1 MTVRVLILDDSKI
14 CRIFL
19 ANYLQ
24 DLLPKAQIIQAE
36 SGDDAVA
43 QAAKNDIQLAI
54 LDYNVPDLT
63 GLLVA
68 NKIRQSQPGCELA
81 LLTANLMR
89 SVEEQA
95 EESGVRYYR
104 KPITADVT
112 RQILQDSHFI

>member
-1 MTVRVLILDDSKI
+1 MTIRVLILDDSKI

-19 ANYLQ
+19 TNYLR
-24 DLLPKAQIIQAE
+24 DLLPKAEIVQAE

-43 QAAKNDIQLAI
+43 QAAQGEFQLAV
-54 LDYNVPDLT
+54 LDYNVPDLS

-68 NKIRQSQPGCELA
+68 SKIKEMQPVCELA

-95 EESGVRYYR
+95 DEQGVRYYR